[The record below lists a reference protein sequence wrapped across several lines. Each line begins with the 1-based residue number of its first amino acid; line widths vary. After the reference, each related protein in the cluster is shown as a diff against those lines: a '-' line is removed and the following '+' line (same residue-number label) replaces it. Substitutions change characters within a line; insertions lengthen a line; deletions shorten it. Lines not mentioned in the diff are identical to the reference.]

1 MVAVRKG
8 CDHLKPATVGSRIP
22 AAMGSSPATVES
34 LRRRL
39 ESIERRVELLAR
51 TFGDVDL
58 GRLLARVRDHLA
70 AAVLALQQSS
80 LASMA
85 QAAAALEEAESSLN
99 TLGSGPVGRHTAR
112 N

>member
-1 MVAVRKG
+1 MTPMPSTG
-8 CDHLKPATVGSRIP
+8 
-22 AAMGSSPATVES
+22 EF

-39 ESIERRVELLAR
+39 DNIERRVELLAR

-58 GRLLARVRDHLA
+58 GRLLAGVRNHLA
-70 AAVLALQQSS
+70 GAVLALEQSG

-99 TLGSGPVGRHTAR
+99 TLASGPVGRHTAR
-112 N
+112 E

>member
-1 MVAVRKG
+1 MRAAVTPMPSTG
-8 CDHLKPATVGSRIP
+8 
-22 AAMGSSPATVES
+22 EF

-39 ESIERRVELLAR
+39 DNIERRVELLAR

-58 GRLLARVRDHLA
+58 GRLLVRVRNHLA
-70 AAVLALQQSS
+70 AAVLALQQSG
-80 LASMA
+80 LASLA